1 MISELLKVNMNG
13 LKSEMHDRERQF
25 VLIKAVRFPLIVL
38 VVFAHSLGFERVAM
52 TSDFSG
58 WNVFHFF
65 SEMISHNFA
74 RLAVCWFYVFSGYL
88 FFCNLKNDE
97 FSFKWVWG
105 KWKKRFHSLF
115 IPYVIWNIFA
125 LVLIFLK
132 NKVFVAFG
140 FGEDEGVNYLS
151 HFDIV
156 KWFWSWPADF
166 PLYFMRDLM
175 LMSLIVPLWY
185 YVVRYAKLISLVL
198 LVLVYISPLN
208 PSLPAMRAIFF
219 FGLGAWMGIWKIDM
233 LKSCRYVK
241 WPAAIMAV
249 VTLIAATWWNAS
261 DYHEWFLRAF
271 YPFGMISFMNL
282 CDKLAENEKRCQWLC
297 SMASTVFIIYAVHEL
312 YILSWTKGLFL
323 RVFGEG
329 LAGAWISYLF
339 VPVVVIA
346 ICLLIYSV
354 LDRFFPKTLAFVSG
368 GRIERK

>member
-1 MISELLKVNMNG
+1 MNG

-38 VVFAHSLGFERVAM
+38 VVFAHSLGFGGVAM
-52 TSDFSG
+52 TADSSG
-58 WNVFHFF
+58 WIIYYFF
-65 SEMISHNFA
+65 SEMLSHNFA
-74 RLAVCWFYVFSGYL
+74 RLAVSWFYVFSGYL